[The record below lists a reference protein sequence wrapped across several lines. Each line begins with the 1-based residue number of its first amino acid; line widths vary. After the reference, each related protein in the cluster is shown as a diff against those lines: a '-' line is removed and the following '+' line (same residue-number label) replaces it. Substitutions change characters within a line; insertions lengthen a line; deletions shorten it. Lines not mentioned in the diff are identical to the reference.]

1 MTVEAQ
7 GQVVQFILS
16 CRHGRFPDL
25 AFFDFAV
32 AGDDVD
38 PPVRPVQLGRHGH
51 AVGSR
56 QALSQGSRRHVDA
69 RRRIHVGIALEH
81 GAALAQVPQFIFREK
96 APFGQR
102 RIQSRYGMALGE
114 DETVPVRPVRPL
126 GIDPH
131 DIEIQDLQHID
142 DGQRAAG
149 MTGLGQGDHLDDI
162 LPHVSRMTAQ
172 FFAIHEKAPFCLPL

>member
-1 MTVEAQ
+1 MT
-7 GQVVQFILS
+7 
-16 CRHGRFPDL
+16 
-25 AFFDFAV
+25 
-32 AGDDVD
+32 
-38 PPVRPVQLGRHGH
+38 
-51 AVGSR
+51 
-56 QALSQGSRRHVDA
+56 
-69 RRRIHVGIALEH
+69 
-81 GAALAQVPQFIFREK
+81 
-96 APFGQR
+96 
-102 RIQSRYGMALGE
+102 LGE

-172 FFAIHEKAPFCLPL
+172 FFAIHEKAPLLPSIIAQKRLPGGSLFCEFEVCSL